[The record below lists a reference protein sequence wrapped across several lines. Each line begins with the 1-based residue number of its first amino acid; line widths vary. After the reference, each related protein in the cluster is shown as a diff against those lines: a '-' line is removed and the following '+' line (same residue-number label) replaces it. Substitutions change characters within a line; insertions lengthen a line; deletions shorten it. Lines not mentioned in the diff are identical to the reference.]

1 MGIRLLLMRPTLLL
15 INDIYLGARCEV
27 HKIVEL
33 NKQSSF
39 LIVNASNYSCVDW
52 RQKLEISRGVIF
64 ASADMMKMVF
74 LSFHQFFLFFFC
86 FYFFNPSYI
95 TLVTS
100 LNQNHITI

>member
-1 MGIRLLLMRPTLLL
+1 MRLTLLL

-74 LSFHQFFLFFFC
+74 LSFHQFFVFFLFLLFQPILHYTC
-86 FYFFNPSYI
+86 H
-95 TLVTS
+95 VTES
-100 LNQNHITI
+100 KPHHNLIC